1 MESIAGTVFRLE
13 RTSGEGDSVALG
25 LQGVCYACSDPLAGS
40 DDEGDGLAHGCCA
53 ARPDGCVQKESS
65 APEYFYRVD
74 LQEVMGASMADP
86 L

>member
-40 DDEGDGLAHGCCA
+40 DDEGDWFAHGCCI
-53 ARPDGCVQKESS
+53 ARLDGCVLATRGGLECFQ
-65 APEYFYRVD
+65 YVD
-74 LQEVMGASMADP
+74 LQE
-86 L
+86 